1 LIKSAFILFLT
12 CFLLYLPF
20 SRHPDFVDSETAP
33 AVIKYKGDTIVAE
46 YSEYGKPYFVILN
59 DRYKNRVGERVEVL
73 YELRAP
79 ENAIINTIW
88 GYWLVP
94 IELAWSFGVFL
105 VLLGVAYATTNKPHD
120 NAVKE
125 QLNYK
130 QEQKTKYE

>member
-1 LIKSAFILFLT
+1 MIKSAFILFLT

>member
-1 LIKSAFILFLT
+1 MIKSAFILFLT

-33 AVIKYKGDTIVAE
+33 AIIKYKGDTIVAE

-59 DRYKNRVGERVEVL
+59 NAYKNGVGERVEVL

>member
-1 LIKSAFILFLT
+1 MIKSAFILFLT

-33 AVIKYKGDTIVAE
+33 AIIKYKGDTIVAE

-59 DRYKNRVGERVEVL
+59 NAYKNRVGERVEVL